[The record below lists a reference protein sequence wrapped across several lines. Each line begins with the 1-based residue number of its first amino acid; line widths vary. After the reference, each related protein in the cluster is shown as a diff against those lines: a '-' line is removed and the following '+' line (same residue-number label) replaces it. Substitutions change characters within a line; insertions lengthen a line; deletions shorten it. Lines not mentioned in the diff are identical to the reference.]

1 MNNKYYIRL
10 SRENI
15 KKNAKMYIPYLLICV
30 LMMSMMYVIRSLAS
44 NPDFSKLKRGAEALP
59 TLMRYGSYVTAAF
72 AVVILFYSNSFI
84 LKRRNSEFGLLNIL
98 GMEKRHI
105 AKLMLLETIYVAVI
119 TLVAGCITG
128 LALERAVHLI
138 FTKMLGDDAVDIGY
152 HISAKSMLE
161 AFIMIAV
168 TLFATYLFTI
178 RKLHFSNPVEL
189 LSGAKKGEKEPK
201 TKLFMTIV
209 GFLFIFAGYGLS
221 FFVTDLTNN
230 FSMIF
235 MAVIFVII
243 GTYLLFIAGIIAMLK
258 LLKKKKSYY
267 YKTKHFTTLSGLVY
281 RMKRNSV
288 GLASTAVLST
298 MVLITVSSTMA
309 LMAGIEGHLPKH
321 DAIVKVNYDNTGEE
335 TAKVEAKIAE
345 RVKTKK
351 VDKNAS
357 ARFNFKGRKTMD
369 LVPFE
374 KQDYSEGATHLYET
388 KPGMEGGVKSDD
400 RFDITVMPWYMI
412 NTEFSRDEQEDVLF
426 KKEADEILESYRT
439 GDGEVII
446 ETFSDEFDGMKEF
459 KLLGR
464 TYKIKEVKNKAGLS
478 SDHLTVF
485 FSSSRE
491 VLDLVKAYNEISP
504 MNSDVFYE
512 LDIDYD
518 EPTAKADEAMRT
530 VADINE
536 TVNLNDTAYID
547 PMRLRSVDKSD
558 AMMAYGSI
566 FFLGLFLGTLF
577 IFETILIIYYKQLTE
592 GYEDADRFRIMQ
604 SVGMSEAEV
613 KTSIRSQILLVF
625 FLPLIT
631 AIVHTVFAFP
641 MVGRLLAYMG
651 LDSTKTYLK
660 CTLAGFGGYVV
671 LYTVIYV
678 LTAKMYYSIIRKRT

>member
-161 AFIMIAV
+161 AFIMIAF